1 MEGKTSRK
9 TVERVVKE
17 RKKRRGDEL
26 MINLTETVQAAIT
39 TAINQLSEKELR
51 DHNRCRTEL
60 ADILKW
66 MQARKV
72 GFLAPK
78 PRSVSEEFLPNEL
91 IEYLQSDYCKDK
103 EILIPYNWNVDCD
116 HWKSTGENRN
126 FWHIVKVS
134 LNKGVP
140 MPSVEKSA
148 GLGSSNTWERGR
160 D

>member
-1 MEGKTSRK
+1 MTITQ
-9 TVERVVKE
+9 TVKAAILRAESE
-17 RKKRRGDEL
+17 
-26 MINLTETVQAAIT
+26 LTER
-39 TAINQLSEKELR
+39 ELK
-51 DHNRCRTEL
+51 DHQKLRTKL

-116 HWKSTGENRN
+116 KWKATGENRN

>member
-1 MEGKTSRK
+1 MT
-9 TVERVVKE
+9 
-17 RKKRRGDEL
+17 
-26 MINLTETVQAAIT
+26 ITETVKAAILR
-39 TAINQLSEKELR
+39 AESELTLKEREDHKKLR
-51 DHNRCRTEL
+51 TKL

-103 EILIPYNWNVDCD
+103 EILIPYNWDVDCSK
-116 HWKSTGENRN
+116 WKETGENRN

-140 MPSVEKSA
+140 MPSINESA
-148 GLGSSNTWERGR
+148 GLGSANTWERGR

>member
-1 MEGKTSRK
+1 
-9 TVERVVKE
+9 
-17 RKKRRGDEL
+17 

-66 MQARKV
+66 MQAKKV

-78 PRSVSEEFLPNEL
+78 PRSVSEEFLPSEL
-91 IEYLQSDYCKDK
+91 RDYLQSDYCQNVA
-103 EILIPYNWNVDCD
+103 EILIPYNWDVDCD
-116 HWKSTGENRN
+116 KWKATGENRN
-126 FWHIVKVS
+126 FWHITKIS
-134 LNKGVP
+134 LAKGVP
-140 MPSVEKSA
+140 MPSINESA
-148 GLGSSNTWERGR
+148 GLGSANTWERGR